1 MRASLRKIGIVLIIL
16 AILGIGSGIAW
27 RYAMSRGAMI
37 LRKERE
43 SFESEVNQTLPIGS
57 DKVRVQQFL
66 NSKRMTFIDTGTIA
80 QEDRRFD
87 GGAVS
92 MIEAVSKNQIAIP
105 LGACWPSAQ
114 FRFDSH
120 GKLLGYTDRSS
131 CKWIF

>member
-1 MRASLRKIGIVLIIL
+1 MRASLRKIRIVLIIL

-66 NSKRMTFIDTGTIA
+66 NSKRMTFIDTGPIS
-80 QEDRRFD
+80 QEGDTF
-87 GGAVS
+87 S
-92 MIEAVSKNQIAIP
+92 TIEAISKDEIAIP

>member
-66 NSKRMTFIDTGTIA
+66 NSKRMTFIDTGPIS
-80 QEDRRFD
+80 QEGDTF
-87 GGAVS
+87 S
-92 MIEAVSKNQIAIP
+92 TIEAISKDEIAIP

-120 GKLLGYTDRSS
+120 GKLLGYIDRSS

>member
-16 AILGIGSGIAW
+16 AILGIGSVIAW

-66 NSKRMTFIDTGTIA
+66 NSKRMTFIDTGPIS
-80 QEDRRFD
+80 QEGDTF
-87 GGAVS
+87 S
-92 MIEAVSKNQIAIP
+92 TIEAISKDEIAIP

-131 CKWIF
+131 CKWIL

>member
-57 DKVRVQQFL
+57 DKVRVQRFL
-66 NSKRMTFIDTGTIA
+66 NSKRMTFIDTGPIS
-80 QEDRRFD
+80 QEGDTF
-87 GGAVS
+87 S
-92 MIEAVSKNQIAIP
+92 TIEAISKDEIAIP

>member
-1 MRASLRKIGIVLIIL
+1 MRANLRKVGIVLIIL
-16 AILGIGSGIAW
+16 AILGIGSVIAR
-27 RYAMSRGAMI
+27 RYAMSRVAMI

-80 QEDRRFD
+80 QEDRSFD

-92 MIEAVSKNQIAIP
+92 MIEAVSKNQTAIP
-105 LGACWPSAQ
+105 LGACRPITQ

-120 GKLLGYTDRSS
+120 GKLLGYTDRSN

>member
-1 MRASLRKIGIVLIIL
+1 
-16 AILGIGSGIAW
+16 
-27 RYAMSRGAMI
+27 MI

-66 NSKRMTFIDTGTIA
+66 NSKRMTLIDTGPIS
-80 QEDRRFD
+80 QEGDTF
-87 GGAVS
+87 S
-92 MIEAVSKNQIAIP
+92 TIEAISKDEIAIP

>member
-16 AILGIGSGIAW
+16 AILGIGSVIAW

-66 NSKRMTFIDTGTIA
+66 NSKRMTFIDTGPIS
-80 QEDRRFD
+80 QEGDTF
-87 GGAVS
+87 S
-92 MIEAVSKNQIAIP
+92 TIEAISKDEIAIP

>member
-66 NSKRMTFIDTGTIA
+66 NSKRMTFIDTGPIS
-80 QEDRRFD
+80 QEGDTF
-87 GGAVS
+87 S
-92 MIEAVSKNQIAIP
+92 TIEAISKDEIAIP

>member
-1 MRASLRKIGIVLIIL
+1 MRASLRKVGIVLIIL
-16 AILGIGSGIAW
+16 ATLGIGSVIAW
-27 RYAMSRGAMI
+27 RYAMSRVAMI

-80 QEDRRFD
+80 REDRRSD

-92 MIEAVSKNQIAIP
+92 MIEAVSDNQIAIP
-105 LGACWPSAQ
+105 LAACWPIA
-114 FRFDSH
+114 
-120 GKLLGYTDRSS
+120 
-131 CKWIF
+131 